1 MSTACPDL
9 RRNDWRRPD
18 LRRFAIAIAGL
29 ITGGLTAFLIG

>member
-9 RRNDWRRPD
+9 RHNGWRRPD
-18 LRRFAIAIAGL
+18 LRRIAIAMAGL